1 MTYKC
6 LAIETTK
13 DFFIKVILPIIV
25 ILILFFTA
33 DICYLQKTLVTATDS
48 NNELGNIFCGI
59 VSSQATMITL
69 IITAL
74 SLLSSFITK
83 SYFGMTICSFYLETK
98 PVIFKFKYVAIAEYT
113 LLSLGWLFCIFQ
125 LYLCVALVW
134 TISLLLIGLT
144 VNNIYKVFVSKNNAY
159 TDIREYFSNQIR
171 NEKQYVNKG
180 KDFIDD
186 WKHNISN
193 QSMEEFYDYINSFKE
208 LIKVLILKEQSLKL
222 INSFSEKIA
231 TTLLDS
237 NNQNNHIK
245 VLVFISEFYEYL
257 CSNDLYEFICSHNLS
272 INAKHE
278 CITLFD
284 RTYRKWFQLLD
295 LLDIDIIQKYINLR
309 DFLRNVISTNLL
321 FSSNPSTEDVRTVHI
336 IAQNIG
342 KILKNKEEKGQK
354 TKADYWENL
363 IINNHEDYFYHK
375 KKSFYDTYSESIAL
389 LNFYIGCSYI
399 LNGKVN
405 LVEKG
410 VFSCGP
416 CNLFQRVHEYTLM
429 ETMLIHCYMYYLAFY
444 KKESKEIKPLVNGI
458 RNSLLS
464 SDVKFLINLFI
475 NEIESNPNL
484 LKKDLRIKIEDILND
499 YEFYSPSTEK
509 IPNIQDVVYEY
520 ILYIALKVNFYTVG
534 TFDLSDF
541 IDLENSYSY
550 LTENGTIKIQQ
561 RLFNVRHIFEEEDV
575 FSENFV
581 ADYFIPPFFKIINN
595 KYKEKLLCD
604 RDNAYKNINRF
615 KKALKDSFVEHY
627 FMLTETV
634 RADNYYTFSK
644 NFNLTIGLFPFS
656 ILLPLGQD
664 CTPLYFQQI
673 TDKIIDRIATEL
685 LQKFKDNKRNK
696 NLDYDND
703 SEFRNKYKLSKGA
716 FSKNGIATYSG
727 NISLRLE
734 DITFTINES
743 HSKFTP
749 CTSNQN
755 PKEEF
760 SYTCID
766 GKILKFE
773 GTELDKYAN
782 IEPESITINC
792 KVSVNIR
799 DTAKF
804 FIIVWP

>member
-33 DICYLQKTLVTATDS
+33 DICYLQKTLATATDS
-48 NNELGNIFCGI
+48 NNDFGNIFCGI

-98 PVIFKFKYVAIAEYT
+98 PIFFKFKYVAIAEYT
-113 LLSLGWLFCIFQ
+113 LLFLGWLFCIFQ

-159 TDIREYFSNQIR
+159 ADIREYFSNQIR

-186 WKHNISN
+186 WKYNISN

-208 LIKVLILKEQSLKL
+208 LIKVLLLKEQSLKL

-231 TTLLDS
+231 TILLDS

-284 RTYRKWFQLLD
+284 RTYRKWYQLLD
-295 LLDIDIIQKYINLR
+295 LLDIDVIQKYINLR

-354 TKADYWENL
+354 PRTDYWENL

-375 KKSFYDTYSESIAL
+375 KKSFYDAYSESIVL
-389 LNFYIGCSYI
+389 LNFYIGRSYI

-410 VFSCGP
+410 VFSCNP
-416 CNLFQRVHEYTLM
+416 CNLLDRVHKYTLM
-429 ETMLIHCYMYYLAFY
+429 EIMLIHCYMYYLAFY
-444 KKESKEIKPLVNGI
+444 EKECNEIEPLVDNI
-458 RNSLLS
+458 QNTLLS
-464 SDVKFLINLFI
+464 SDVKKTVNYFI
-475 NEIESNPNL
+475 DEIKLNPTL
-484 LKKDLRIKIEDILND
+484 LTKDLRTKIEDILND
-499 YEFYSPSTEK
+499 CEFYSPSIEK
-509 IPNIQDVVYEY
+509 ISIIQDVVYEY
-520 ILYIALKVNFYTVG
+520 ILYIALKVNIYTVKA
-534 TFDLSDF
+534 FDLSAF
-541 IDLENSYSY
+541 IDLEKSYSY
-550 LTENGTIKIQQ
+550 LSEKGTENIQQ
-561 RLFNVRHIFEEEDV
+561 RLFNIRNIFEEDV
-575 FSENFV
+575 FSEKFV

-595 KYKEKLLCD
+595 SYKEKLLCNKN
-604 RDNAYKNINRF
+604 NAYNNINRF
-615 KKALKDSFVEHY
+615 KRDLIDSFIGHY
-627 FMLTETV
+627 FILTETV
-634 RADNYYTFSK
+634 RADEFYTFSTI
-644 NFNLTIGLFPFS
+644 LDVTIGSFPLS
-656 ILLPLGQD
+656 VLLPPKQD
-664 CTPLYFQQI
+664 CTPLYISQI
-673 TDKIIDRIATEL
+673 TDVSIDLIATKL
-685 LQKFKDNKRNK
+685 LQLFKNNKK
-696 NLDYDND
+696 SIPTDFQND
-703 SEFRNKYKLSKGA
+703 SEFRSFIDDYNLIRRN
-716 FSKNGIATYSG
+716 FSKYGIATHAG
-727 NISLRLE
+727 NISLRIE
-734 DITFTINES
+734 DITFTINKS
-743 HSKFTP
+743 HTKFTP
-749 CTSNQN
+749 NTSSQE
-755 PKEEF
+755 KF
-760 SYTCID
+760 SYTCTD

-773 GTELDKYAN
+773 KAELDKYDN
-782 IEPESITINC
+782 IEPKSVTINY
-792 KVSVNIR
+792 KVSVKIR
-799 DTAKF
+799 DTTEF